1 VALGATCMAEAGVK
15 GRGGCLYGP
24 PSAYHLGFLLGPRI
38 NAGGRVGDAGLGV
51 RLLTSE
57 SPEEAERLAFRLD
70 RLNEER
76 QAIEAAALEEAEAMV
91 ARLAVTGELP
101 PALVVGAAG
110 WHPGVVGL
118 VAARLKE
125 RYRRPAFA
133 IAGGGRGDDRH
144 APATG
149 SGRSIAGVDIGR
161 AVRAA
166 LAEGL
171 LTKGGGHP
179 MAAGLSLDP
188 ARRGELE
195 SFFIE
200 ALAAEVAAARAA
212 DALKIVGVVMAG
224 GAGEALVEMIER
236 AGPYGAGHPEPVFA
250 VPAHAG
256 AYCGA
261 TAGGHLRLTLKAP
274 SGERLKAMAFRAD
287 GAPLGAAIAAARDAP
302 HHFAGSL
309 MLDRYRGVPT
319 VKLRVIDAAPV
330 SAAAAGR
337 WRSAA

>member
-1 VALGATCMAEAGVK
+1 
-15 GRGGCLYGP
+15 
-24 PSAYHLGFLLGPRI
+24 
-38 NAGGRVGDAGLGV
+38 
-51 RLLTSE
+51 
-57 SPEEAERLAFRLD
+57 
-70 RLNEER
+70 
-76 QAIEAAALEEAEAMV
+76 MV
-91 ARLAVTGELP
+91 ARLAAAGELP
-101 PALVVGAAG
+101 PALVVGARG

-133 IAGGGRGDDRH
+133 IAIAGGDGDSGGG
-144 APATG
+144 PATG

-166 LAEGL
+166 VARGL

-195 SFFIE
+195 AFLN
-200 ALAAEVAAARAA
+200 ATLAAEVAAARAT
-212 DALKIVGVVMAG
+212 DALKIDGVLMAG
-224 GAGEALVEMIER
+224 GASEALVELIER

-250 VPAHAG
+250 FPAHAV
-256 AYCGA
+256 ATCGA
-261 TAGGHLRLTLKAP
+261 TGNGHLRLTLKAQ
-274 SGERLKAMAFRAD
+274 SGGRLEAMAFRAETT
-287 GAPLGAAIAAARDAP
+287 PLGAAVAAARDAP

-330 SAAAAGR
+330 SAAAGR